1 MKKSVVLAAMLAIL
15 LIAQSCVLS
24 SKRAAPDSTEI
35 PTFLPATLM
44 PTRTLTPIPPPTQPV
59 PPNTPDCTNIL
70 SYISDL
76 TYPDGSQVAAGSLVS
91 KEWLVDN
98 SGTCN
103 WGEGYSFQLIAGDE
117 LGLTTEQPLVNSKA
131 GNQAVVKLDFTAP
144 RDPGNYR
151 SEWQAF
157 SPDGYPFGDSLYLEI
172 VVQ

>member
-1 MKKSVVLAAMLAIL
+1 MRRSVVLAAILAFMLF
-15 LIAQSCVLS
+15 AQSCVLT

-59 PPNTPDCTNIL
+59 PPNTPDCTNVL
-70 SYISDL
+70 SYVSDL
-76 TYPDGSQVAAGSLVS
+76 TYPDGSEVAARSLVS

-103 WGEGYSFQLIAGDE
+103 WGEGYSFRLIAGDDFE
-117 LGLTTEQPLVNSKA
+117 LTTEQPLVNSKA

-144 RDPGNYR
+144 SDPGSYR
-151 SEWQAF
+151 SEWQAYT
-157 SPDGYPFGDSLYLEI
+157 PNGEPFGDSLYLEI
-172 VVQ
+172 IVQ

>member
-1 MKKSVVLAAMLAIL
+1 MKKTIVLAAIIL
-15 LIAQSCVLS
+15 ILVFAQSCLLS
-24 SKRAAPDSTEI
+24 SQRLSPDSTEI

-59 PPNTPDCTNIL
+59 PPNTADCTNIL

-76 TYPDGSQVAAGSLVS
+76 TYPDGSEVAAGSQIS

-103 WGEGYSFQLIAGDE
+103 WGEEYSFQLIAGDDF
-117 LGLTTEQPLVNSKA
+117 GLTTEQPLVNSKA
-131 GNQAVVKLDFTAP
+131 GSQAVVKLEFTAP
-144 RDPGNYR
+144 SDPGNYR
-151 SEWQAF
+151 SEWQAY
-157 SPDGYPFGDSLYLEI
+157 SPDGSPFGDSLYLEI